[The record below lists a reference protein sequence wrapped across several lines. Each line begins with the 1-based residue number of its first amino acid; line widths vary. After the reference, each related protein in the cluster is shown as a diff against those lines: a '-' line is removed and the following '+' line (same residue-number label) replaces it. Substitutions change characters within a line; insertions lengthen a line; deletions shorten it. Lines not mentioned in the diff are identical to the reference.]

1 MEKVAAKK
9 VAGVAG
15 AALMVGTLGVGVAVT
30 AEVIGIQGFDPADA
44 QAAEVVRADGLA
56 AEKPSQVRGVF
67 SYTQAEVTP
76 VDTIARVMG
85 DAPAYLCGAEATG
98 ELGTVDVRRISVGG
112 DVEHPYVVVLDDV
125 ADDEMVHT
133 VLGCSCAGNPADGR
147 VSVNAEVAGVTVRS
161 LFERAG
167 ATEDVNTVV
176 FFSTDGYEVA
186 LPLNYV
192 LQRYSLVVSS
202 VNGKPVN
209 NAMGGSNQLWLGSTS
224 ARYFARDIASVSF
237 EARQTP
243 PPVPGG
249 KDAGDSYANVPNVSL
264 QTGEVLA

>member
-1 MEKVAAKK
+1 MEKIDAKK
-9 VAGVAG
+9 VAGVTG
-15 AALMVGTLGVGVAVT
+15 AALMVGTLGAGVAVA
-30 AEVIGIQGFDPADA
+30 AEAIGAQGFGPADA
-44 QAAEVVRADGLA
+44 QAVEAVRADGPA
-56 AEKPSQVRGVF
+56 AEKPSQVQGVF

-85 DAPAYLCGAEATG
+85 DAPAYLCGAEAAG
-98 ELGTVDVRRISVGG
+98 GIGAADARQISVGG
-112 DVEHPYVVVLDDV
+112 DVERPCIVSLDDV
-125 ADDEMVHT
+125 TGDEMVHA

-147 VSVNAEVAGVTVRS
+147 ASVNAEVAGITVRS

-176 FFSTDGYEVA
+176 FSSADGYEVA

-192 LQRYSLVVSS
+192 LQRYSLIVSS
-202 VNGKPVN
+202 VNGEPVN
-209 NAMGGSNQLWLGSTS
+209 NTMGGSNQLWLGSTS

-243 PPVPGG
+243 PPAPGS
-249 KDAGDSYANVPNVSL
+249 KDAGDAYANVPNVSL
-264 QTGEVLA
+264 QASEALA